1 MANNSDQRVMRLL
14 INASDANDKIA
25 ELKKNI
31 SDLHSKAD
39 RALVMGDK
47 GTYDKL
53 QNKIKSTAK
62 QLDTARGTLKSIE
75 DTLTD
80 LDKATPKKLATT
92 IREIKK
98 QLEDVER
105 GSDTWNMLTESMA
118 RCQLQQQKLRDEQ
131 KALQEKMDTSWG
143 GIATKIQNA
152 FTPLATLRGVFT
164 AVVDGIG
171 GFVREY
177 AELQSHMADV
187 TKYSGL
193 AAEAVDDLNE
203 SFRSMDTRTSRA
215 ALNDL
220 AADAGRLGIQSKDD
234 ILAFVEAADQI
245 NVALGEDLGEG
256 AVKNIGKLA
265 DMFGESSRLGLK
277 EAMLATGST
286 INELAQSSSASE
298 GYIMEFTNRLAGMAN
313 QAGLTQA
320 QIMAFAAV
328 MDQNSVNVEKGATA
342 LQNVI
347 TALFQ
352 NPAKYAAAA
361 GLEVQSFTN
370 LLRTDANEAVL
381 TFLTALQNAG
391 GMDTLAP
398 MLKEM
403 GLTGAGVTQ
412 TLSTLARTV
421 DDVRATQ
428 AQATAAYEQAT
439 SVTNEFNTANNT
451 VEARLDKAEK
461 GFADLRTELGK
472 QLLPVYET
480 LINSEGTLA
489 QGLGNVVAAL
499 SSVIKF
505 VANHVVGITAL
516 IAAYATYQT
525 TIALVSAAQ
534 KAHTVITA
542 AWTAVTNAATIA
554 TNAATAATKA
564 LSTALKASPWGLIA
578 TAVTLAVGAIA
589 AFISRTKEATAAE
602 KEAAV
607 VKKDLADI
615 EQTAAKD
622 TQSQISRIRLLSTIV
637 HDNNQKLD
645 ARRAALKE
653 LQQIVPAY
661 TAQLTNEG
669 NVIKDNTAAL
679 NDYIARLKEQARV
692 KAAADALS
700 DVEGEQISLES
711 QRAGWLAGLT
721 GRRQRL
727 AQLEAQAR
735 RDAQSQS
742 GIYRGVDF
750 AEMAA
755 LRKDIAKA
763 EKVIAQIDQQIAQN
777 ETRIARI
784 SDIAKRDV
792 SAVLGGTSTVPSATT
807 QTTATTP
814 STGGTTDTGSS
825 GTGTKTETAN
835 EASLKRSKEMEE
847 QTNREL
853 LALRIEYQSLHQMS
867 YTEYV
872 DAVRILEQQS
882 LEDRMALF
890 ETGSTEYTS
899 LYNQWLDRQKAME
912 KEAATASL
920 KEIETEETSKKGILK
935 AQRDAG
941 TINEKQ
947 YQNALNL
954 LTLEGLRRRIQLYQ
968 KYGDSEQEEN
978 YRQKLADVEAEI
990 AASQNG
996 GTLTGTG
1003 TGTTTTATSLG
1014 MPTDTLSA
1022 GFINTAKAWTD
1033 LKEKIGSDAGATWQ
1047 DYAAMGIKAV
1057 ESVSAS
1063 LSTLASWYQTEM
1075 NYEVALVTQRYDA
1088 EIKKVGSST
1097 KKGKKLEEQKQA
1109 EIAKIKNKYNKKQM
1123 AVEIAQATA
1132 TIAMNAIKAYGAMA
1146 GIPVVG
1152 PALGAIA
1159 AAAAIAAGAVQ
1170 IASIKKAHA
1179 TEQAGY
1185 YEGGYTGGTNYR
1197 RRAGVVHEGE
1207 FVANHQAVNNA
1218 ALSPFFEMID
1228 TAQRNNRVASLT
1240 ADDVSRALTADTRT
1254 ATAVSAPL
1262 TVTSAGD
1269 AATAAALERLN
1280 TNLEQGTLATV
1291 VIDGPDG
1298 LDRQYTRYKRLKN
1311 R

>member
-1 MANNSDQRVMRLL
+1 MATSTNEKVISILV
-14 INASDANDKIA
+14 NASDANDKIKTLT
-25 ELKKNI
+25 EKISKLK
-31 SDLHSKAD
+31 DKAD
-39 RALVMGDK
+39 KALEMGNRESFEK
-47 GTYDKL
+47 V
-53 QNKIKSTAK
+53 N
-62 QLDTARGTLKSIE
+62 KSINKTQRDLKNAEGVLVGIRKALE
-75 DTLTD
+75 DV
-80 LDKATPKKLATT
+80 DKATPKELEQT
-92 IREIKK
+92 IKEIKK
-98 QLEDVER
+98 AMAATTPGTEK
-105 GSDTWNMLTESMA
+105 WNEFAGALA
-118 RCQLQQQKLRDEQ
+118 KCQLRQEEVTEAQKALRDEMANPFGSF
-131 KALQEKMDTSWG
+131 ALKVGE
-143 GIATKIQNA
+143 AL
-152 FTPLATLRGVFT
+152 TPLVAFKSTLT
-164 AVVDGIG
+164 SLIDGIG

-193 AAEAVDDLNE
+193 TAEAVDSLNE
-203 SFRSMDTRTSRA
+203 AFRNMDTRTSRA

-220 AADAGRLGIQSKDD
+220 AADAGRLGIQSKED

-265 DMFGESSRLGLK
+265 EMFGESSRLGLK

-313 QAGLTQA
+313 QAGITQA
-320 QIMAFAAV
+320 QIMGFASV
-328 MDQNSVNVEKGATA
+328 MDRNSVNVEKGATA

-361 GLEVQSFTN
+361 GLEVRSFTN

-391 GMDTLAP
+391 GMDALAP

-428 AQATAAYEQAT
+428 EQATAAYEQAT

-461 GFADLRTELGK
+461 GFADLRAELGK
-472 QLLPVYET
+472 QLLPVYEA

-489 QGLGNVVAAL
+489 QGLGNVVTAL

-505 VANHVVGITAL
+505 VANHIVGITAL
-516 IAAYATYQT
+516 AAAYVTFQT
-525 TIALVSAAQ
+525 TLALVSTAQ
-534 KAHTVITA
+534 KAHAAITA

-554 TNAATAATKA
+554 TKA
-564 LSTALKASPWGLIA
+564 LSAALKVSPWGLI
-578 TAVTLAVGAIA
+578 TAAAALAAGALA
-589 AFISRTKEATAAE
+589 AFISRTKEATSAE
-602 KEAAV
+602 KEAAA
-607 VKKDLADI
+607 VKKDLANI
-615 EQTAAKD
+615 ESNAAKS
-622 TQSQISRIRLLSTIV
+622 TQGQISRVKLLSTII

-653 LQQIVPAY
+653 LQSIVPTY

-669 NVIKDNTAAL
+669 NVIKDNTTAL
-679 NDYIARLKEQARV
+679 NAYINKLKEQARI
-692 KAAADALS
+692 KAASDALAN
-700 DVEGEQISLES
+700 VEGEQISLEA
-711 QRAGWLAGLT
+711 QRAGWQAGLT

-727 AQLEAQAR
+727 AQLKKQSLEEAANN
-735 RDAQSQS
+735 
-742 GIYRGVDF
+742 GLIYKSSIPN
-750 AEMAA
+750 EIIQ
-755 LRKDIAKA
+755 LYKDIEKA
-763 EKVIAQIDQQIAQN
+763 EKVIAQIDKQIQTN
-777 ETRIARI
+777 ETRISRI
-784 SDIAKRDV
+784 SDIAKKDV
-792 SAVLGGTSTVPSATT
+792 SAALGGASSVPTT
-807 QTTATTP
+807 ASPLTATTP
-814 STGGTTDTGSS
+814 TTGGTTDKGSS
-825 GTGTKTETAN
+825 GNGTKTETAH
-835 EASLKRSKEMEE
+835 EAALRRSKEMEE
-847 QTNREL
+847 RTNREL

-872 DAVRILEQQS
+872 GAVRILEQQS

-890 ETGSTEYTS
+890 EKGSAEYTS
-899 LYNQWLDRQKAME
+899 LYNQWLDQQKAME
-912 KEAATASL
+912 KEAATASV
-920 KEIETEETSKKGILK
+920 KEIETEETSKKNILK
-935 AQRDAG
+935 AQRASG
-941 TINEKQ
+941 VINEEQ
-947 YQNALNL
+947 YQNALDI
-954 LTLEGLRRRIQLYQ
+954 LTLEGLRRRIALYQ
-968 KYGDSEQEEN
+968 KYGDSEQEQM
-978 YRQKLADVEAEI
+978 YRQKLADAEAEI
-990 AASQNG
+990 AARQSAG
-996 GTLTGTG
+996 GTSTGTEAV
-1003 TGTTTTATSLG
+1003 TTSLG
-1014 MPTDTLSA
+1014 APTDTISS
-1022 GFINTAKAWTD
+1022 GINNTAKAWAD
-1033 LKEKIGSDAGATWQ
+1033 LKAKIGSEAGATWQ
-1047 DYAAMGIKAV
+1047 DFAAMGTKAV

-1063 LSTLASWYQTEM
+1063 LSSLASWYQTEM
-1075 NYEVALVTQRYDA
+1075 NYEVAMVTKRYDA
-1088 EIKKVGSST
+1088 EIEKVGSST
-1097 KKGKKLEEQKQA
+1097 KKGKKLEEQKQK
-1109 EIAKIKNKYNKKQM
+1109 EIAKIKTKYNKKQM
-1123 AVEIAQATA
+1123 VIEIAQATA
-1132 TIAMNAIKAYGAMA
+1132 TTAMNAIKAYGAMA
-1146 GIPVVG
+1146 QIPIVG

-1197 RRAGVVHEGE
+1197 RRAGIVHEGE

-1218 ALSPFFEMID
+1218 ALSPLFAMID
-1228 TAQRNNRVASLT
+1228 AAQRNNRVASLT

-1254 ATAVSAPL
+1254 ASAVNAPL
-1262 TVTSAGD
+1262 TIAGGND

-1291 VIDGPDG
+1291 VIEGPNG
-1298 LDRQYTRYKRLKN
+1298 LDRQYTRYKRLQS